1 MNEDNEARSYFPSL
15 LILNSQKSF
24 ANSLKGDNLKI
35 EGNSIGIKAT
45 TQIIL
50 DEIHS
55 VLEKIDEKSYE
66 QFVSCI
72 FNAKNIFVTG
82 QGRSGLV
89 SRTFAMRLTH
99 IGLNAYCVG
108 DATTPNIDRGDMLIA
123 CSSSGSTH
131 ITCYIAELAKKSHA
145 TVVAVTSHK
154 NSPLAKQANI
164 VIGLPVQEV
173 STDRKDSGSIQFRST
188 LFEQACLVYL
198 DGVILSLVT
207 RLNSSEKEMHKRH
220 SILE

>member
-1 MNEDNEARSYFPSL
+1 MK
-15 LILNSQKSF
+15 IK
-24 ANSLKGDNLKI
+24 DNL
-35 EGNSIGIKAT
+35 IGIKVT

-55 VLEKIDEKSYE
+55 VLEKIDEEAYEKFISYIL
-66 QFVSCI
+66 S
-72 FNAKNIFVTG
+72 AKNIFVTG

-108 DATTPNIDRGDMLIA
+108 DATTPNIDKGDLLIA

-131 ITCYIAELAKKSHA
+131 ITCYIAGLAKRSHS
-145 TVVAVTSHK
+145 TLVAVTSHK
-154 NSPLAKQANI
+154 NSPLARQAD
-164 VIGLPVQEV
+164 VVVELPVQEV
-173 STDRKDSGSIQFRST
+173 STDYKDNGSIQFRST

-198 DGVILSLVT
+198 DGIILSLVT
-207 RLNSSEKEMHKRH
+207 KLNSSENDMHKRH
-220 SILE
+220 SNLE